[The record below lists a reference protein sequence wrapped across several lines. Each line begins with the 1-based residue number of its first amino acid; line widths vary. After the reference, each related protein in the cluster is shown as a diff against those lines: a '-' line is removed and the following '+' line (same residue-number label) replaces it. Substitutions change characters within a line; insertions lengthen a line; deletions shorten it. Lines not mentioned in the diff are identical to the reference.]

1 MSRPPIGIGALFQ
14 DRTEIRYVVQRERT
28 QYDVEAL
35 GRKIRVLDRRADVAH
50 IIVLRP
56 LLRLRKHFFGD
67 VYAGHG
73 ERAVF
78 RSVFAMP
85 AVAAAEVKHSLSAK
99 VRKHRAQCRP
109 LARRFKAAL

>member
-1 MSRPPIGIGALFQ
+1 MQ
-14 DRTEIRYVVQRERT
+14 CERT

-35 GRKIRVLDRRADVAH
+35 WRKIRDLDRHAYVAH

-56 LLRLRKHFFGD
+56 LVHLRKHFFGD

-73 ERAVF
+73 DRAVF
-78 RSVFAMP
+78 RRVFAMP